1 MRQILT
7 VLLVVCA
14 AGGILA
20 KSKKNASS
28 DKLKVAVY
36 YEALCSDSKSFV
48 IQQLYPAWQNLHDA
62 IRVKLVPYGKAI
74 HNKNKDG
81 KWEFDCQHGP
91 RECYGNKIQGCVL
104 RSKELTDGQKFDL
117 IRCLMADRNP
127 DMALQQCAGVVNVD
141 ASAIE
146 SCANGTMG
154 DEILAS
160 YGDKTHQ
167 LNFNLAFVPTVIFNE
182 KFNQAD
188 QDAAMSDLKGV
199 ICRLSTKK
207 PMACP

>member
-1 MRQILT
+1 MNKLVA
-7 VLLVVCA
+7 VLLVLCA
-14 AGGILA
+14 AGGVLA

-28 DKLKVAVY
+28 EKLKVAVY
-36 YEALCSDSKSFV
+36 YEALCPDSKTFV
-48 IQQLYPAWQNLHDA
+48 TQQLYPAWQNLHDA

-74 HNKNKDG
+74 HNKRDG

-91 RECYGNKIQGCVL
+91 RECYGNKIQGCAL
-104 RSKELTDGQKFDL
+104 KSKELNDSQKFDL
-117 IRCLMADRNP
+117 IRCLMADKNP

-141 ASAIE
+141 AAPIE
-146 SCANGTMG
+146 SCANGTKG

-160 YGDKTHQ
+160 YGDKTQQ
-167 LNFNLAFVPTVIFNE
+167 LNPNLSFVPTVIFNE

-188 QDAAMSDLKGV
+188 QDTAMSDLKGV

-207 PMACP
+207 PKACP